1 MRRFVYLGLI
11 VAILPWIV
19 IGIVREATDDDTQDA
34 YYVRAVFDNAS
45 TLVPG
50 EDVKVAGVPVG
61 VISDLDVTADK
72 KAAVTLRID
81 DGDFIPWK
89 ADAQCKVGS
98 QGLIGE
104 KFVDCQPGS
113 SGAAALRKIEEG
125 DGKGERLLPVD
136 RTSSPVDLD
145 LVGDIMRLPYRQRF
159 AILISEL
166 GTGLAGRGEE
176 LNEVIHRANPA
187 LRETDEV
194 LKILADQNRTL
205 ARLARDSDQVLGP
218 LAREREHFA
227 DFIVQANTTSEASA
241 ERREDLRRGIELLP
255 GFLRELKPLMAD
267 LEDFTDQGTPL
278 LTDLNAAA
286 PALGRLIK
294 AQGTLSDASRESF
307 PSLGDALERGRPA
320 LIDSRPLI
328 RDLGRLGKEA
338 APVSVNLDE
347 LTKSLDETGAIE
359 RLNDVLYYLA
369 LVSNGFDGLGHYLR
383 AGLVTN
389 VCSTYATEQS
399 PTCRSTFFDP
409 ATEVASA
416 RALEPAQADAAR
428 QTGGGSVAPTGSL
441 LQDLLGQGGD
451 PSVDRRRE
459 QNMDALRR
467 RAQQR
472 RSPALLEGRSPALS
486 GAEAGLDYL
495 LGSDGP

>member
-1 MRRFVYLGLI
+1 MRRFVYLGLL
-11 VAILPWIV
+11 VALLPWIV
-19 IGIVREATDDDTQDA
+19 IGIVRESTDDDTKEH
-34 YYVRAVFDNAS
+34 YFVRAIFDNAS
-45 TLVPG
+45 TLVAG

-61 VISDLDVTADK
+61 VISDLDVTEDK

-81 DGDFIPWK
+81 DTDFVPWK
-89 ADAQCKVGS
+89 ADASCKVGS

-104 KFVDCQPGS
+104 KFVDCEPGS
-113 SGAAALRKIEEG
+113 TSAPPLAKIDDG
-125 DGKGERLLPVD
+125 PGKGERLLPVD
-136 RTSSPVDLD
+136 NTSSPVDLD
-145 LVGDIMRLPYRQRF
+145 LIGNIMRLPYRQRF
-159 AILISEL
+159 AILLSEF
-166 GTGLAGRGEE
+166 GTGLAGRGGD

-205 ARLARDSDQVLGP
+205 ARLATNSDRVLGP
-218 LAREREHFA
+218 LARERESFA

-241 ERREDLRRGIELLP
+241 ERRDDLRESIRLLP
-255 GFLRELKPLMAD
+255 AFLRELRPLMAD

-294 AQGTLSDASRESF
+294 AQGTLSDASRDAF

-320 LIDSRPLI
+320 LIEARPLI
-328 RDLGRLGKEA
+328 RDLGRLGREA
-338 APVSVNLDE
+338 APVSVDLDE
-347 LTKSLDETGAIE
+347 LTKSLNETGGVE

-383 AGLVTN
+383 TGLVTN
-389 VCSTYATEQS
+389 VCSTYALEQS
-399 PTCRSTFFDP
+399 STCRSTFFDP
-409 ATEVASA
+409 AAEISSASGSRRLAPANASA
-416 RALEPAQADAAR
+416 SR

-451 PSVDRRRE
+451 PSVGRRRE
-459 QNMDALRR
+459 QNLEALRE
-467 RAQQR
+467 RARER
-472 RSPALLEGRSPALS
+472 RSPALD

-495 LGSDGP
+495 LGSESR